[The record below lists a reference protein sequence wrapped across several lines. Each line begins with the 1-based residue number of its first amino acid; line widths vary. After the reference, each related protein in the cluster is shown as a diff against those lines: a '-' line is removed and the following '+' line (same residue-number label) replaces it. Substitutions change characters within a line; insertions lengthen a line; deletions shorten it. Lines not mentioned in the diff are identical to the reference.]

1 MKNQQ
6 LNKSRLEGKRTIFF
20 QIGMIIALSIV
31 LIAFEWKS
39 EMKKPVIIHSG
50 FGRHDD
56 IELPD
61 ITKQPEKKK
70 EIPAKPKPQ
79 ISKLEITDDKTEV
92 KDIEFTAEAKA
103 NDAVQQDIPPDIPD
117 EPNVGGDVFVPFPQE
132 QARFPGGYVALMKY
146 LAKNVEYTR
155 QAREMG
161 IQGKVLVYFEV
172 GTDGSLSKIEILRGL
187 GYGLDEEVIRVLKSS
202 PKWIPGKQGG
212 MAVKSPFRLPVNFT
226 LGD

>member
-1 MKNQQ
+1 MKNHQFS
-6 LNKSRLEGKRTIFF
+6 KKRLEGKRTIFF

-39 EMKKPVIIHSG
+39 EMKKPVIIDSG
-50 FGRHDD
+50 YGHHDD
-56 IELPD
+56 VELPD

-70 EIPAKPKPQ
+70 EIPSKPEPQ
-79 ISKLEITDDKTEV
+79 ISKLEVTDDKTEV
-92 KDIEFTAEAKA
+92 EDFDFTVEAKA
-103 NDAVQQDIPPDIPD
+103 DDAVPQDIPPEIPD

-132 QARFPGGYVALMKY
+132 QAEFPGGYVALMKY
-146 LAKNVEYTR
+146 LANNLEYTR

-161 IQGKVLVYFEV
+161 INGKVLVYFEV

-187 GYGLDEEVIRVLKSS
+187 GYGLDEEVIRVLKAS

-212 MAVKSPFRLPVNFT
+212 RAVKSPFRLPVNFK
-226 LGD
+226 LAD